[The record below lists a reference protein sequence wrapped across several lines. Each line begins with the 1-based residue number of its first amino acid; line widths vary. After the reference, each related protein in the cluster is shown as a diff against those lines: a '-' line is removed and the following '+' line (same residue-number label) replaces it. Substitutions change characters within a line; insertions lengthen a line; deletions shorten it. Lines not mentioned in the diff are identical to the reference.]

1 MDDDKYY
8 EILLK
13 EYAEAGLLG
22 RNSEQLT
29 RTALSLFIPVATALV
44 ALVVTPALEPPT
56 KLALSLAGLAYAL
69 LLVDTVHRHTAYY
82 MKYVGRAKEI
92 ETLIKRDDKPIMQL
106 YSAGA
111 TATSGSRTISNK
123 HAVAATFWI
132 AVAYFAIA
140 ALYYAGAVYGPHA
153 R

>member
-8 EILLK
+8 DILLK
-13 EYAEAGLLG
+13 EYAEAGLLC

-29 RTALSLFIPVATALV
+29 RTALSLFIPVATALA
-44 ALVVTPALEPPT
+44 ALVVAPNLEPQV

-69 LLVDTVHRHTAYY
+69 LLVNTVHRHTAYY
-82 MKYVGRAKEI
+82 MKYVGRVKEI
-92 ETLIKRDDKPIMQL
+92 ENLIQRDGKPIMRL

-111 TATSGSRTISNK
+111 TATLGSRTISNK

-132 AVAYFAIA
+132 AAAYFAA
-140 ALYYAGAVYGPHA
+140 SALYYGCALFRPYAP
-153 R
+153 